1 MSTIKA
7 DTLSNLAG
15 TQTVP
20 VSTVAQG
27 SAKAWVNFD
36 GTLASDNIRASFN
49 VSSVA
54 RSATGIYVVNFTTAM
69 PDVNYSVCGAAD
81 NSGTAGNPVLTY
93 RTFATASI
101 TIYTQAASTGNNT
114 NNPAVSVSI
123 FR

>member
-15 TQTVP
+15 SQTVP

-36 GTLASDNIRASFN
+36 GTTTTPTVRASFN
-49 VSSVA
+49 VSSITDGGV
-54 RSATGIYVVNFTTAM
+54 GIYTVNFTTAL
-69 PDVNYSVCGAAD
+69 PDANYGVAVATGSNASNNQGLTVGARNTSSLQVLSYNGSSVLVDSDFC
-81 NSGTAGNPVLTY
+81 
-93 RTFATASI
+93 
-101 TIYTQAASTGNNT
+101 
-114 NNPAVSVSI
+114 SVSI